1 MNTRIASRKRWLSLA
16 TAVAAAGSVVSMGT
30 AALFAAGGSAPAAA
44 PAAAG
49 SYWGYSTGTV
59 VHTGVLQGGLN
70 GPRLGNVD
78 EAFSGATVSNRGIGA
93 MPPVGP
99 SAVAGQIVNEMSRE
113 VQRVLP
119 AGMPARSTF
128 ARGAGLEVGLAEAL
142 PAGLPQI
149 PINSVQSLGPA
160 RFDLTRQIGPV
171 TINPLVSAAALKG
184 QGTTDWNDDACVI
197 GKPISQGLGN
207 AVDVR
212 LVGLGA
218 PALPG
223 GPSLLATAASGPQR
237 GVAQSRS
244 QTALMR
250 QSDAAGKVLGSKLAL
265 GTETRQTIAPVTLFK
280 GTPAEITIEVLGEW
294 VLRAVAGGVP
304 GSAYVRYAPG
314 GSPTP
319 TTPILRIVQRGL
331 LQPVTKIVNFQD
343 LFGSGKLLPIPLVN
357 IPGIAKI
364 TVGESA
370 RALGSDGSANPAGPH
385 VAPDGTSASA
395 AVDVVRVQLLE
406 RRDLLGRLLS
416 GVGDVRIGHMEARAE
431 APKGG
436 IDCGIPVA
444 KTVSPS
450 VARPGETLNYKV
462 NISNPFDCTLN
473 PVKVVDEV
481 APSGV
486 RTSLVNAL
494 GGQKSGNTITWS
506 NVGPIAPHASKTVP
520 VSMLIAP
527 DSPAGVV
534 SNHVNVNATCTSGG
548 EADGMSN
555 VVVPVDGA
563 AGVDSKVVSVQAAPG
578 GAQVLASTETNTGV
592 DGLAATGISAWL
604 HTVGTAMALVGAFG
618 LLGLRKLSRTTS

>member
-1 MNTRIASRKRWLSLA
+1 MNTRIASKKRWLSLA
-16 TAVAAAGSVVSMGT
+16 TAVAAAGSVVSMGIT
-30 AALFAAGGSAPAAA
+30 ALFAAGGSAPAAA
-44 PAAAG
+44 PPAAG

-59 VHTGVLQGGLN
+59 VHAGVLQGGLN
-70 GPRLGNVD
+70 GPRLTNVD
-78 EAFSGATVSNRGIGA
+78 EAFSGATVSNRGIAA

-99 SAVAGQIVNEMSRE
+99 RAVAGQIVNEMSRE

-119 AGMPARSTF
+119 QGMPARNTF
-128 ARGAGLEVGLAEAL
+128 ARGAGLEVGMMEAL

-149 PINSVQSLGPA
+149 PINTVQSFGPA

-171 TINPLVSAAALKG
+171 TVNPVVSAAVLKG
-184 QGTTDWNDDACVI
+184 QGTTDWNDNACII
-197 GKPISQGLGN
+197 GKPISQGLGH
-207 AVDVR
+207 AADVR
-212 LVGLGA
+212 VLSVGA
-218 PALPG
+218 PGLPA
-223 GPSLLATAASGPQR
+223 GPALLATAASGPER
-237 GVAQSRS
+237 AVAQSRS
-244 QTALMR
+244 QTALVR
-250 QSDAAGKVLGSKLAL
+250 QTDSQGKVLGSKLAL
-265 GTETRQTIAPVTLFK
+265 GSETRQTIAPVTLLK
-280 GTPAEITIEVLGEW
+280 GTPSEITIEVLGEW

-304 GSAYVRYAPG
+304 GSAYVRYAPA

-331 LQPVTKIVNFQD
+331 LQPVTKVLNFQD
-343 LFGSGKLLPIPLVN
+343 LFGTAKLLPIPLVN
-357 IPGIAKI
+357 IPGVATI
-364 TVGESA
+364 TIGESA

-406 RRDLLGRLLS
+406 RRDLLGRLLA

-450 VARPGETLNYKV
+450 VAHAGQALHYKI
-462 NISNPFDCTLN
+462 NITNPFDCTLN
-473 PVKVVDEV
+473 PVKVVDQL
-481 APSGV
+481 APGKV
-486 RTSLVNAL
+486 RTSLLNAA
-494 GGQKSGNTITWS
+494 GGQKAGNTITWT

-520 VSMLIAP
+520 VDVQVAP

-534 SNHVNVNATCTSGG
+534 SNHVNVSATCTSGG

-563 AGVDSKVVSVQAAPG
+563 AAVDSNVLTAQSVPG
-578 GAQVLASTETNTGV
+578 AAQVLASTETNTGV